1 MLWFNDGKFDA
12 IRAGRIIA
20 SWIKVG
26 GTLLSRKD
34 IDNFNTWLLSIGIDE
49 EEAKE
54 ISDFAT
60 NGKFELE
67 ESAKQFLKNLR

>member
-1 MLWFNDGKFDA
+1 MLWFNDENFDA

-34 IDNFNTWLLSIGIDE
+34 IDNFNTWLLSIGIAE

>member
-1 MLWFNDGKFDA
+1 MLWFNDATFDA

-67 ESAKQFLKNLR
+67 ESARSFLKNLR